1 MTINTNGRL
10 TEQAAVI
17 QATGIGDL
25 TAAAYVSLKN
35 YRKLTIIADF
45 TSTGTVSGGVV
56 TLSQATAVAGT
67 GAKALAFTRM
77 LADVDVAAA
86 QTLVETAVTA
96 NTFTV
101 ATTTTKRVRYIIE
114 IDADSLDATNSFDCV
129 KFVSTALVNATGM
142 VTYILHGARFSGA
155 DPTVD

>member
-1 MTINTNGRL
+1 MSINLNGRL

-25 TAAAYVSLKN
+25 TSAAYVSLKN
-35 YRKLTIIADF
+35 YRKLAIIVDF
-45 TSTGTVSGGVV
+45 TSTGAVTGGVV

-77 LADVDVAAA
+77 LADIDVAAA
-86 QTLVETAVTA
+86 QTLVETAVTS

-101 ATTTTKRVRYIIE
+101 SPTTGKRVR
-114 IDADSLDATNSFDCV
+114 
-129 KFVSTALVNATGM
+129 
-142 VTYILHGARFSGA
+142 
-155 DPTVD
+155 

>member
-1 MTINTNGRL
+1 MSINLNGRL

-17 QATGIGDL
+17 QATAIGDL
-25 TAAAYVSLKN
+25 TSAAWVSLKN
-35 YRKLTIIADF
+35 YRKLAVIISF

-56 TLSQATAVAGT
+56 TLNQATAVAGT

-86 QTLVETAVTA
+86 QTLVETAVTS

-101 ATTTTKRVRYIIE
+101 ATTTGKRVVYIIE
-114 IDADSLDATNSFDCV
+114 IDADSLDATNSFDCF
-129 KFVSTALVNATGM
+129 KLVSTALVNATGM
-142 VTYILHGARFSGA
+142 VTYILYGARNSGA